1 MTKDILVFVQVE
13 EGEASKVS
21 LETLAAAYDLGQE
34 LGSKVIA
41 LLVGK
46 DLDQAKDEVLKSG
59 ADKALLVQREE
70 YNPEEFAHVIT
81 EVAKKLD
88 PKAILLGASLE
99 GKDLAP
105 FIAAELDTAAIT
117 DAEKIAIDG
126 DEFKYETPLYGG
138 TVLSSEV
145 LDPSKVQIATIR
157 SGSFKKKEG
166 LEQKSDFE
174 NLEIEALPD
183 LKTRVKDVVVEVS
196 DEIDLEEAEYVVTI
210 GRGAEA
216 DETFEEAKELAKIL
230 GAAVAG
236 TRPVI
241 DDGKMPKTS
250 QIGQSGKIVTP
261 KLYIG
266 LGVSGAVQHITGVT
280 GSDFIFAVNKDE
292 DAPIF
297 NYADVGIVGDCK
309 KIIPLLIDEVKKLKD

>member
-13 EGEASKVS
+13 EGSASKVS
-21 LETLAAAYDLGQE
+21 LETLSIAYDLAQE

-46 DLDQAKDEVLKSG
+46 DLDQAKEEVLSSG
-59 ADKALLVQREE
+59 ADKALLVQREA
-70 YNPEEFAHVIT
+70 YNPEEFANVIS

-88 PKAILLGASLE
+88 PKAVFLGASLE

-105 FIAAELDTAAIT
+105 FVAAELDTAAIT
-117 DAEKIAIDG
+117 DAEKIEIDG
-126 DEFKYETPLYGG
+126 DGFKYQTPVYGG
-138 TVLSSEV
+138 TVLSTEV

-166 LEQKSDFE
+166 LEAKTDSESLD
-174 NLEIEALPD
+174 IEPLSD
-183 LKTRVKDVVVEVS
+183 LKTKVKDVVVEVS
-196 DEIDLEEAEYVVTI
+196 DEISLEDAEFVVTI
-210 GRGAEA
+210 GRGAED
-216 DETFEEAKELAKIL
+216 DETFEEAKELAQLL

-261 KLYIG
+261 KLYVG

-309 KIIPLLIDEVKKLKD
+309 KILPLLIDEIKKLKA